1 MRFFKL
7 YFFGHI
13 GVPEAQ
19 LLRNRLASHLC
30 VRQEGLFDMWW
41 QGIVAVLVLVAVV
54 IAVAII

>member
-13 GVPEAQ
+13 GVPDAQ

-30 VRQEGLFDMWW
+30 VRQEGLFGMWW
-41 QGIVAVLVLVAVV
+41 QGIVAAPVLDRNVV
-54 IAVAII
+54 